1 MVQPAE
7 LAARGRAVIPGGVNS
22 AQRQVP
28 GLEDLV
34 VTATHGATF
43 TDDRGRTFTD
53 YHSAFGPPLL
63 GHNDADVDRAVADAA
78 ARIDNMGVGISPL
91 EIELAEKLVELI
103 PSCERVLLTMT
114 GSEATFHAIRLA
126 RAVTGRRYLIKFQG
140 CYHGWHD
147 AVAMNVISPRERMGG
162 KDLLSQGTLPE
173 VAEATLVVPF
183 NDAQAVE
190 RALEEHAGQVA
201 AIILEPI
208 PHNIGAVL
216 PLPGF
221 LKRLRELATKHG
233 TVLIFDEVI
242 TGFRHG
248 LGGYQKIAG
257 VTPDLTTLGKA
268 MANGWPISA
277 LGGKAEL
284 MDQFNTTPG
293 RPAFF
298 AGTFNGHPG
307 MTAAALATIK
317 KLETEPVHEHVFRLG
332 ERIRSG
338 LREVLPEF
346 DVPSVVAGFGSVFV
360 TYFVPGPV
368 ESYDDL
374 LDNDVALFTGYR
386 LAQMEG
392 GIFELPLN
400 LKRSH
405 VSYAHTDADVDRLLE
420 ATRRA
425 IRSTLARRSARA

>member
-1 MVQPAE
+1 
-7 LAARGRAVIPGGVNS
+7 
-22 AQRQVP
+22 
-28 GLEDLV
+28 
-34 VTATHGATF
+34 
-43 TDDRGRTFTD
+43 
-53 YHSAFGPPLL
+53 
-63 GHNDADVDRAVADAA
+63 
-78 ARIDNMGVGISPL
+78 
-91 EIELAEKLVELI
+91 
-103 PSCERVLLTMT
+103 
-114 GSEATFHAIRLA
+114 
-126 RAVTGRRYLIKFQG
+126 
-140 CYHGWHD
+140 
-147 AVAMNVISPRERMGG
+147 MNVISPRERMGG